1 MARLTMAKRK
11 GMPKRDF
18 AGGGPKGSKGFPM
31 NDPTHARLAISGAT
45 RSYNAGNI
53 SKGKEESIK
62 AEARHKLGDKDGD
75 RSPSHPASHDAF
87 LKMDHGDRFD
97 HMKGRG
103 K

>member
-1 MARLTMAKRK
+1 MKLTAGKRAK
-11 GMPKRDF
+11 MPAKDF

-62 AEARHKLGDKDGD
+62 SEAREKLG
-75 RSPSHPASHDAF
+75 HPASHDAF
-87 LKMDHGDRFD
+87 MGMDHGDRYD
-97 HMKGRG
+97 HSVSRDKSKINGY
-103 K
+103 